1 MTARIALLFALAL
14 PLSARAEFT
23 GKVIKIGVLNDQ
35 SGLYADLAGPGSVTA
50 AKMAVEDAGGKIG
63 DVPIEVIFADHQ
75 NKPDVGSNIV
85 RQWIDVDG
93 VDVIVDV
100 PTSSVALAVAQV
112 VKDKNKV
119 FLASGPATSDLTGK
133 ACSPNTVHWTYDT
146 YALAHTTGTA
156 EVQSGGDTWFFL
168 TADYAFGQALERDT
182 TAVVTAAG
190 GKVVGGVKHPLN
202 TTDFSSFLLQAQSS
216 KAKVIGL
223 ANAGGD
229 TINSIKAA
237 AEFGIVKGGQRLAG
251 LLVFVTDVHAL
262 GLQTAQGLLLSESF
276 YWDRDDKTRAW
287 SKRWS
292 ARMGGRMPSMVQ
304 AGVYA
309 AVLHYLKAL
318 KALKSDGDGKAVV
331 DQMKKLPTDDP
342 AFGKGTIRADGRK
355 MHPMYLYE
363 VKKPSESKGAW
374 DYYKLKKEVP
384 AEQAFRPLNAGECA
398 LASAAGSAAT
408 SSATAPAAA
417 AAAGADAGA
426 TASATDAGAAG
437 SGSADAGASAGD
449 GGTNSPGRRSRGA
462 ASGAADAGAPK

>member
-1 MTARIALLFALAL
+1 MNARIALLMALAL
-14 PLSARAEFT
+14 PLAARADFT

-35 SGLYADLAGPGSVTA
+35 SGLYADLAGQGSVTA
-50 AKMAVEDAGGKIG
+50 AKMAVEEMGGKIG
-63 DVPIEVIFADHQ
+63 DATIEVVFADHQ
-75 NKPDVGSNIV
+75 NKADVGSNIA
-85 RQWIDVDG
+85 RHWIDVDG

-100 PTSSVALAVAQV
+100 PTSSVALAVAGV
-112 VKDKNKV
+112 VKEKNKV

-133 ACSPNTVHWTYDT
+133 ACTPNTVHWTYDT

-190 GKVVGGVKHPLN
+190 GKILGGVKHPLN

-237 AEFGIVKGGQRLAG
+237 SEFGIVKGGQRLAG
-251 LLVFVTDVHAL
+251 LLVFITDVNAL

-276 YWDRDDKTRAW
+276 YWDRDEKTRAW
-287 SKRWS
+287 SKKFG
-292 ARMGGRMPSMVQ
+292 ARMGGKMPSMVQ

-309 AVLHYLKAL
+309 AVLHYLKAV

-331 DQMKKLPTDDP
+331 DQMKKLGTDDP

-363 VKKPSESKGAW
+363 VKAPSESKGPW

-384 AEQAFRPLNAGECA
+384 ANEAFRPLDKGDCP
-398 LASAAGSAAT
+398 LV
-408 SSATAPAAA
+408 AAA
-417 AAAGADAGA
+417 A
-426 TASATDAGAAG
+426 
-437 SGSADAGASAGD
+437 
-449 GGTNSPGRRSRGA
+449 
-462 ASGAADAGAPK
+462 K